1 VEALLYEKQE
11 DGSVICGLCNHRCHI
26 RTDGYGKCKVRQNI
40 NGTLET
46 LVYGKLIAI
55 NPDPIEKKPLYHFLP
70 GTLTYSIATVGC
82 NFRCTFCQNME
93 ISQMPREH
101 GRIEGTPF
109 SPEEVVADALRHQ
122 CRSISF
128 TYTEPTVFFEFAHD
142 TARLAQ
148 ANGLK
153 TVFVSNGYMTTDAID
168 KIAPW
173 LDAANIDL
181 KAFSETF
188 YKEQCGARLEPVK
201 QSLTYLKARGIFLE
215 VTTLLIPGLNDSTA
229 ELKAMADFIVYTLG
243 PRTPWHISRFHPA
256 YNMPDV
262 SPTPMGRLTE
272 AYEIGK
278 KAGLKYVYIGNVAG
292 HTGSNTYCPS
302 CGKTLVKRAGHF
314 QLQEYMIQNGCCM
327 HCFTPIDGVDM

>member
-82 NFRCTFCQNME
+82 NFRCAFCQNME
-93 ISQMPREH
+93 ISQMPREQ

-122 CRSISF
+122 CKSISF
-128 TYTEPTVFFEFAHD
+128 TYTEPTVFFEFAYD

-181 KAFSETF
+181 KSFSDEF
-188 YKEQCGARLEPVK
+188 YKKLCGARLEPVK
-201 QSLTYLKARGIFLE
+201 QSLTYLKARGVFLE
-215 VTTLLIPGLNDSTA
+215 VTTLLIPGLNDSPA

-262 SPTPMGRLTE
+262 SPTPVGRLAE
-272 AYEIGK
+272 AYETGK
-278 KAGLKYVYIGNVAG
+278 KSGLKYVYIGNVAG
-292 HTGSNTYCPS
+292 HAGSNTYCPN
-302 CGKTLVKRAGHF
+302 CGETLVKRAGHF
-314 QLQEYMIQNGCCM
+314 QLQEYRIKDGCCT
-327 HCFTPIDGVDM
+327 HCFTHIDGVGM

>member
-1 VEALLYEKQE
+1 MEALLYEKQE

-82 NFRCTFCQNME
+82 NFRCAFCQNME
-93 ISQMPREH
+93 ISQMPREQ

-109 SPEEVVADALRHQ
+109 LPEEVVADALRHQ
-122 CRSISF
+122 CKSISF
-128 TYTEPTVFFEFAHD
+128 TYTEPTVFFEFAYD

-181 KAFSETF
+181 KSFSDEF
-188 YKEQCGARLEPVK
+188 YKKLCGARLEPVK
-201 QSLTYLKARGIFLE
+201 QSLTYLKARGVFLE
-215 VTTLLIPGLNDSTA
+215 VTTLLIPGLNDSPA

-262 SPTPMGRLTE
+262 SPTPVGRLAE
-272 AYEIGK
+272 AYETGK
-278 KAGLKYVYIGNVAG
+278 KSGLKYVYIGNVAG
-292 HTGSNTYCPS
+292 HAGSNTYCPN
-302 CGKTLVKRAGHF
+302 CGETLVKRAGHF
-314 QLQEYMIQNGCCM
+314 QLQEYRIKDGCCT
-327 HCFTPIDGVDM
+327 HCFTHIDGVGM